1 MHKDLWITVLIV
13 FALFFGLFMF
23 SQLPVSITQ
32 DEVSIAVSDA
42 IAETNAQVEDSRLV
56 GVDEMEI
63 EQLVTQKAVEKLE
76 ARQKRR
82 LKFLVSAYFIIWLI
96 FSLYVLHL
104 AKTQNQL
111 HKQLEQ
117 LHSGLQQKE

>member
-1 MHKDLWITVLIV
+1 MYKGLWITVLIF
-13 FALFFGLFMF
+13 FALFFGLFLF
-23 SQLPVSITQ
+23 SQIPVAITQ

-42 IAETNAQVEDSRLV
+42 IAETNAQV
-56 GVDEMEI
+56 DEMEV

-76 ARQKRR
+76 ARQKKR

-96 FSLYVLHL
+96 FSLYALHL

-111 HKQLEQ
+111 HKRLEQ
-117 LHSGLQQKE
+117 LHSGLQRKE

>member
-1 MHKDLWITVLIV
+1 MYKGLWITVLIV
-13 FALFFGLFMF
+13 FVLFLGLFMLN
-23 SQLPVSITQ
+23 QIPVAITQ
-32 DEVSIAVSDA
+32 DEVSTAVSDA

-63 EQLVTQKAVEKLE
+63 EQLVTQKAVKKLE
-76 ARQKRR
+76 DRQKRR

-96 FSLYVLHL
+96 FSLYTLHL

-111 HKQLEQ
+111 RKQLEQ